1 MTQNIATVTVSGN
14 LVANP
19 KVQGQEGNVVTMRV
33 ASERYYRKPDNSWE
47 ATDQLFIDVV
57 IFGKMADHCA
67 RSLRKGMPVVVS
79 GRLLTN
85 EYTRIDE
92 NTGEEQRRRTLR
104 IRAEHVGPDLA
115 RVIIKEAVIPLNE
128 GSRTFQLGTV
138 DTTDQLDSGATS
150 DLHTGTRTDV
160 SYGINN
166 PGTDS
171 GMTRNGGSDVGGGSP
186 ISMSQPPT
194 QSGDDNHDSPLSIGW
209 TESSEQE
216 RKQPA

>member
-1 MTQNIATVTVSGN
+1 MTQNIATIIVSGN

-19 KVQGQEGNVVTMRV
+19 KIQGKEGNVVSMRL

-47 ATDQLFIDVV
+47 ATDHLFIDVV
-57 IFGKMADHCA
+57 AFGKLGDHCA

-85 EYTRIDE
+85 DYTRTDE
-92 NTGEEQRRRTLR
+92 ETGEEQRRRTLR

-128 GSRTFQLGTV
+128 GSRTFQLGAV
-138 DTTDQLDSGATS
+138 DAADQLDS
-150 DLHTGTRTDV
+150 V
-160 SYGINN
+160 
-166 PGTDS
+166 DS
-171 GMTRNGGSDVGGGSP
+171 GNASDASNAASNDSTVDGVNVERKNGTSADDESRTFGNRAHTRSGFDSDESP
-186 ISMSQPPT
+186 
-194 QSGDDNHDSPLSIGW
+194 HSIGW
-209 TESSEQE
+209 TNVVSED

>member
-1 MTQNIATVTVSGN
+1 MTQNIATITVSGN

-19 KVQGQEGNVVTMRV
+19 KVQGQEGNVVTMRL

-47 ATDQLFIDVV
+47 ATDHLFIDVV
-57 IFGKMADHCA
+57 AFGKLGDHCA

-85 EYTRIDE
+85 EYTRTDE
-92 NTGEEQRRRTLR
+92 DTGEEQRRRTLR

-128 GSRTFQLGTV
+128 GSRTFQLGTI
-138 DTTDQLDSGATS
+138 DAADQLDP
-150 DLHTGTRTDV
+150 V
-160 SYGINN
+160 
-166 PGTDS
+166 DS
-171 GMTRNGGSDVGGGSP
+171 GNAIAASNAASSDSRVSSVSLARKSGTNAADESRALGT
-186 ISMSQPPT
+186 QAHT
-194 QSGDDNHDSPLSIGW
+194 QSGFDSDESPHSIGW
-209 TESSEQE
+209 TNAASED